1 MKTLIFTLLLLAKAV
16 LGGGE
21 VAVLNG
27 LAHEFNVTPGN
38 TYQGRIELQNAAD
51 NVQVVTLYQT
61 DMSTLFTGETFYTD
75 SLENNRSNKKWIKLS
90 NLDATIES
98 KEKRSIEFEVNVP
111 KSDSL
116 FGTYWSVIMVEPR
129 DPIHIQKDKS
139 GYNIQSKV
147 RYAIQIICNIGET
160 GITDL
165 KFINISQKKY
175 NDKYYLE
182 VDIEN
187 TGQILIKPTLSLE
200 LFNNEGYSLPI
211 IKSEKQRIFPQSSK
225 KIILDLLDIK
235 PGVYQGILIAD
246 CATDDLFGVN
256 ITLHLKDDG

>member
-1 MKTLIFTLLLLAKAV
+1 MKTVIFTLLLLANAL

-38 TYQGRIELQNAAD
+38 TYQGRIELQNASD
-51 NVQVVTLYQT
+51 NAQVVMLYQT

-98 KEKRSIEFEVNVP
+98 EEKRSIEFEVIVP

-129 DPIHIQKDKS
+129 DPIHIQKDKINRLPIDS
-139 GYNIQSKV
+139 RKTKKTRSKV
-147 RYAIQIICNIGET
+147 WQ
-160 GITDL
+160 
-165 KFINISQKKY
+165 QKKY
-175 NDKYYLE
+175 SYIPSQE
-182 VDIEN
+182 
-187 TGQILIKPTLSLE
+187 
-200 LFNNEGYSLPI
+200 
-211 IKSEKQRIFPQSSK
+211 PQY
-225 KIILDLLDIK
+225 
-235 PGVYQGILIAD
+235 G
-246 CATDDLFGVN
+246 
-256 ITLHLKDDG
+256 